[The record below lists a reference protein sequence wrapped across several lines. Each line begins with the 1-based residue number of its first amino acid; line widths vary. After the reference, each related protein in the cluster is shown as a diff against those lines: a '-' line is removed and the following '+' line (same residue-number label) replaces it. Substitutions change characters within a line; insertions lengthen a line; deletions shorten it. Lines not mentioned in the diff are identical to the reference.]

1 MKITRVGSTPSQ
13 KGPADWFTGHVRID
27 SPFQGEEPARIA
39 GAIVTF
45 EPGARTNWHTHPLGQ
60 TLIVTQGKGWTQCEG
75 GPKVEIA
82 AGDIIWCPC
91 KRRHWHGATA
101 TTAMTHI
108 AITEYLDGK
117 NVDWLE
123 PVSDD
128 EYLADVSQD
137 RS

>member
-1 MKITRVGSTPSQ
+1 M
-13 KGPADWFTGHVRID
+13 
-27 SPFQGEEPARIA
+27 
-39 GAIVTF
+39 
-45 EPGARTNWHTHPLGQ
+45 
-60 TLIVTQGKGWTQCEG
+60 
-75 GPKVEIA
+75 EIA

-91 KRRHWHGATA
+91 QRRHWHGATA

-117 NVDWLE
+117 NVEWLE

-137 RS
+137 DS